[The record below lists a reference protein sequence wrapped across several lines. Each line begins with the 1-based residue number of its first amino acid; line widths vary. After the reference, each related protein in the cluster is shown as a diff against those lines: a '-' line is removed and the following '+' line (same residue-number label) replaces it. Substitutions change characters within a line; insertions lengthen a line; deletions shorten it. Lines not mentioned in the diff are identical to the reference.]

1 MGLGL
6 KDGIL
11 HTAAF
16 HRKETNKLLLPNNHC
31 HPGFIT
37 VLAAYVNHHKITEDD
52 CTLPSPEYMRAINLQ
67 GALWGEDQY
76 RQERVNVGRNYSLV
90 TEIGRAHV

>member
-16 HRKETNKLLLPNNHC
+16 HNKDTNELLLPNNHC

-37 VLAAYVNHHKITEDD
+37 VLQLILTIIG
-52 CTLPSPEYMRAINLQ
+52 LPKKT
-67 GALWGEDQY
+67 ALYLAE
-76 RQERVNVGRNYSLV
+76 
-90 TEIGRAHV
+90 TI

>member
-16 HRKETNKLLLPNNHC
+16 HNKDTNELLLP
-31 HPGFIT
+31 
-37 VLAAYVNHHKITEDD
+37 KE
-52 CTLPSPEYMRAINLQ
+52 
-67 GALWGEDQY
+67 GANKSEM
-76 RQERVNVGRNYSLV
+76 
-90 TEIGRAHV
+90 